1 MIVGAIVV
9 VEGDDDDDDDDDD
22 VVVVSKWNIKSIW
35 RIEEVYVVG
44 S

>member
-9 VEGDDDDDDDDDD
+9 VEGDDDDDDDD